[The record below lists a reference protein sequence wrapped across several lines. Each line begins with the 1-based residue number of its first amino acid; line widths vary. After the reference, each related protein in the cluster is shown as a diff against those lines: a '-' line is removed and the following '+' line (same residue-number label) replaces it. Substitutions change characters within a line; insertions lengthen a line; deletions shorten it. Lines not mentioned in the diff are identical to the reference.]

1 MMMIKTP
8 ICFFFI
14 ILTIIPHNK
23 ASNDHHQY
31 YSSTNS
37 LLINQTCK
45 KCAEKSEVFSYNFCR
60 ASLQNV
66 PITDAITNLQGLALV
81 AMELALDNASSTIL
95 TIKNILED
103 NNNNII
109 VATTKN
115 DLDPFLEIR
124 LKDCLDLYSDAVT
137 TLVEAIEA
145 FMNQNYETARVWL
158 SAVMEASSTCEEG
171 FKERSSGEE
180 GDDVAESPLVKE
192 NYGLFQL
199 SDIAL
204 CIATLLTFS

>member
-8 ICFFFI
+8 IFIFFI

-23 ASNDHHQY
+23 ASIVHHQY

-95 TIKNILED
+95 TIKNILQD

-171 FKERSSGEE
+171 FKERSSG
-180 GDDVAESPLVKE
+180 DDVAESPLVKE
-192 NYGLFQL
+192 NYDLFQL